1 MKVVLDFLAAVGSTT
16 LRCLAALGDFSLFA
30 LLLLRHCAVLVRK
43 PLLTLRAT
51 YNAGV
56 LSLPIILVAGLFVGM
71 VLSFQAYTTMVR
83 FGAEQSLGP
92 MVALS
97 LMRELGPV
105 VAALLFAGRAGSAI
119 TAEIGLMKTTEQLA
133 AMEMM
138 AIEPVAQVGV
148 PRFLGALFALPLLTI
163 LFVAVAILG
172 AHLVGVVYLGRDA
185 GVFWSGM
192 QNSVDFVSDI
202 ARGMLLK
209 SLVFGW
215 VCAAL
220 AVYQGFSCPPTARGM
235 ANATTTTVVM
245 SSLAVLGLNF
255 VLTAMMFGG

>member
-119 TAEIGLMKTTEQLA
+119 TAEDN
-133 AMEMM
+133 
-138 AIEPVAQVGV
+138 
-148 PRFLGALFALPLLTI
+148 GAT
-163 LFVAVAILG
+163 
-172 AHLVGVVYLGRDA
+172 
-185 GVFWSGM
+185 
-192 QNSVDFVSDI
+192 
-202 ARGMLLK
+202 
-209 SLVFGW
+209 
-215 VCAAL
+215 
-220 AVYQGFSCPPTARGM
+220 
-235 ANATTTTVVM
+235 
-245 SSLAVLGLNF
+245 
-255 VLTAMMFGG
+255 GGDGDDGD

>member
-1 MKVVLDFLAAVGSTT
+1 MKAVINGLAAVGTAT
-16 LRCLAALGDFSLFA
+16 VACLAALGNFSLFA
-30 LLLLRHCAVLVRK
+30 LALMRHVAILLRK
-43 PLLTLRAT
+43 PLLSLRAT
-51 YNAGV
+51 YAAGV

-83 FGAEQSLGP
+83 FGAEQALGT

-97 LMRELGPV
+97 LLRELGPV
-105 VAALLFAGRAGSAI
+105 VSALLFAGRAGSAI
-119 TAEIGLMKTTEQLA
+119 TAEVGLMKTTEQLA

-148 PRFLGALFALPLLTI
+148 PRFLGALFALPLLTV
-163 LFVAVAILG
+163 LFVAIAIIG
-172 AHLVGVVYLGRDA
+172 AHLVGVVYLGLDD

-192 QNSVDFVSDI
+192 QNSVDFGSDVV
-202 ARGMLLK
+202 RGMLLN

-215 VCAAL
+215 VCAAI
-220 AVYQGFSCPPTARGM
+220 AVYQGFSCLPTASGM
-235 ANATTTTVVM
+235 SRATTTTVVM

-255 VLTAMMFGG
+255 VLTAMLFGG